1 MEVTRQWLFCW
12 GILCWT
18 WQSDTSM
25 TYPCGDSWALSGTSP
40 CPVES
45 VTAQA
50 HWVMSSLTGTPFQV
64 AFSAYAPVVTEKWE
78 QWKQK
83 SGLCFPSSSSFA
95 SHSPDEIPA
104 FTDNKLKVLAQV
116 PGKLLQGKSLLQSAE
131 QGENVEERKPR
142 LKYLRAG
149 RGRSYWKARKMREL
163 GWGGG
168 NWVVKVHQGAIKGE
182 KGLATLF

>member
-25 TYPCGDSWALSGTSP
+25 TYPYGDSWALSGTSP

-64 AFSAYAPVVTEKWE
+64 AFGASAQVVTEKWE

-83 SGLCFPSSSSFA
+83 SELCFPSSSSFA

-116 PGKLLQGKSLLQSAE
+116 PGKLLPRKEPAPECRTRWERGGKKTKSKVPERWEGTELLKSKKNE
-131 QGENVEERKPR
+131 GIR
-142 LKYLRAG
+142 LGG
-149 RGRSYWKARKMREL
+149 RQLSC
-163 GWGGG
+163 
-168 NWVVKVHQGAIKGE
+168 KGTS
-182 KGLATLF
+182 GCN